1 MLIAA
6 FTLSQILNYPFPSA
20 PVRDAKGTAIA
31 YTLDTQGVRTLWF
44 ARAPGFVPNQLF
56 TSGADDGQELSD
68 LAISNDDAHVVY
80 VRGGDHDANWTV
92 PLQPG
97 PASMPAQPEMQV
109 WSVATAGGAPRL
121 LGDGDAPAI
130 TPDGTRVAFV
140 DAAGAVQIAPVDG
153 SATAKRLFFDRG
165 QDSELHWS
173 PDGSALAF
181 VSTRTDHSFIGIYR
195 NDATKIEFLAPST
208 SQDFMPRW
216 SPGGH
221 TIAFIRT
228 PGDGGPPR
236 NPLNWNPLPWEIC
249 IAEPGTAA
257 VTRVWWS
264 GNSLRDSLPQSG
276 GGPLLEWV
284 FGGDLLIRSEQDNW
298 PHLYLVQTFS
308 SAALDEYG
316 LARLITLS
324 HEGLGR
330 LAASAHLLTRGN
342 YMVEDVSVSPDRDS
356 IVYSANTGDTPGDG
370 DRRHLF
376 SIDVA
381 STRIAKL
388 TAGESSETSP
398 VALAHGAIAF
408 NRATAQRPPLAT
420 LDEPRIPIMRGGEA
434 GTSLVGASPAPVIWV
449 SRALDMN
456 PLQSDFPS
464 SQLVTP
470 QEVSFRASDGL
481 KVYGQLFLP
490 SGGGKHPGIIFVHG
504 GPFRQMLL
512 NWHYMDYYSNAYAVN
527 QYLASRGFAV
537 LSVNYR
543 CGIGYGHD
551 FNFPPRWGPTGAA
564 EYQDVVAGARFL
576 QRDPRVDSKR
586 IGIWGGSY
594 GGYLTALALAR
605 NSDIFKAGV
614 DFHGVHDWSLDIENS
629 VWGLTNQLKRYQ
641 QYDTRAMMKLAWESS
656 PDSAISTWKS
666 RVLLIQGDDDRN
678 VEFHQM
684 VDLAERL
691 RLARVPFEEIVIP
704 NEIHG
709 FLRYASWLQ
718 ADTATVDYFTR
729 QLSGQL
735 TYSAYGW

>member
-6 FTLSQILNYPFPSA
+6 FTLSQILSYPFPSA
-20 PVRDAKGTAIA
+20 PVRDAKGTAVA

-44 ARAPGFVPNQLF
+44 ARAPDFVPKQLF
-56 TSGADDGQELSD
+56 MSAADDGQELSD
-68 LAISNDDAHVVY
+68 VAISGDDSHVVY

-97 PASMPAQPEMQV
+97 PESMPAEPQMQV
-109 WSVATAGGAPRL
+109 WSVATSGGAPKL

-130 TPDGTRVAFV
+130 SPDGTRGAFV
-140 DAAGAVQIAPVDG
+140 DAAGAVQIAPIDG
-153 SATAKRLFFDRG
+153 SLPARSLFFDRG
-165 QDSELHWS
+165 KDSDLRWS

-181 VSTRTDHSFIGIYR
+181 VSDRGDHSFIGIYR
-195 NDATKIEFLAPST
+195 NAATSLEFLAPTT

-216 SPGGH
+216 SSDGGVV
-221 TIAFIRT
+221 AFIRT
-228 PGDGGPPR
+228 PGDGGAPH
-236 NPLNWNPLPWEIC
+236 NPLDWNPQPWQIWVVQPHSPY
-249 IAEPGTAA
+249 ARRLWA
-257 VTRVWWS
+257 S
-264 GNSLRDSLPQSG
+264 GNGLRDSLPESG
-276 GGPLLEWV
+276 GGPFLEWTAGKLV
-284 FGGDLLIRSEQDNW
+284 FKSERDNW
-298 PHLYLVQTFS
+298 PHLYVVN
-308 SAALDEYG
+308 LDG
-316 LARLITLS
+316 FV
-324 HEGLGR
+324 
-330 LAASAHLLTRGN
+330 HLLTAGR
-342 YMVEDVSVSPDRDS
+342 YMVEDVSVAADGES
-356 IVYSANTGDTPGDG
+356 IFYSANTGGTPGDD
-370 DRRHLF
+370 DRRHVF
-376 SIDVA
+376 KVDPRNFESAEV
-381 STRIAKL
+381 
-388 TAGESSETSP
+388 TAGASSETSP

-408 NRATAQRPPLAT
+408 NSATAQRQPLVT

-434 GTSLVGASPAPVIWV
+434 GTSLVGASPAAVIWV
-449 SRALDMN
+449 SRALDIN
-456 PLQSDFPS
+456 PLPSDFPS
-464 SQLVTP
+464 AQLVTP
-470 QEVSFRASDGL
+470 QEVSFRAADGL
-481 KVYGQLFLP
+481 KAYGQLFLP

-504 GPFRQMLL
+504 GPSRQMLL

-551 FNFPPRWGPTGAA
+551 FNFPARWGPTGAA

-576 QRDPRVDSKR
+576 QRDPRVDAKR

-614 DFHGVHDWSLDIENS
+614 DFHGVHDWSLDIENP

-656 PDSAISTWKS
+656 PDSAISTWRS
-666 RVLLIQGDDDRN
+666 PVLLIQGDDDRN

>member
-1 MLIAA
+1 MLVAA

-31 YTLDTQGVRTLWF
+31 YTIDQQGIRSIWF
-44 ARAPGFVPNQLF
+44 ARAPDF
-56 TSGADDGQELSD
+56 TPHQIFSSQSDDGQELSD

-80 VRGGDHDANWTV
+80 VRGGDHDENWSV

-97 PASMPAQPEMQV
+97 PASMPQQPEEQA
-109 WSVATAGGAPRL
+109 WSVATAGGTPKL

-130 TPDGTRVAFV
+130 APDGTRVAFV

-153 SATAKRLFFDRG
+153 SASAKRLFFDRG

-195 NDATKIEFLAPST
+195 DGNTPLEFLAPST

-216 SPGGH
+216 SPDGRS
-221 TIAFIRT
+221 IAFIRA
-228 PGDGGPPR
+228 PGDGGAPQ
-236 NPLNWNPLPWEIC
+236 NPLDWNPQPWQIWVGDV
-249 IAEPGTAA
+249 ANASA
-257 VTRVWWS
+257 RLVWSS
-264 GNSLRDSLPQSG
+264 GNGLRDSLPQSG
-276 GGPLLEWV
+276 HGPLLEWV
-284 FGGDLLIRSEQDNW
+284 SGRSLIFLSGRDNW
-298 PHLYLVQTFS
+298 AHLYTIVPG
-308 SAALDEYG
+308 SARTSLS
-316 LARLITLS
+316 ARAQNP
-324 HEGLGR
+324 
-330 LAASAHLLTRGN
+330 AATLLTPGN
-342 YMVEDVSVSPDRDS
+342 FMIEDVSVGPDRES
-356 IVYSANTGDTPGDG
+356 VVFSANTGPVPGDD

-376 SIDVA
+376 SLNSPSGITEFRDSASGQVVA
-381 STRIAKL
+381 IARDAV
-388 TAGESSETSP
+388 TQFTYGPSSETAP
-398 VALAHGAIAF
+398 VVLAGGAVAF
-408 NRATAQRPPLAT
+408 NRATAQQPLLVTLLSNSAHRPVDANL
-420 LDEPRIPIMRGGEA
+420 L
-434 GTSLVGASPAPVIWV
+434 PA
-449 SRALDMN
+449 
-456 PLQSDFPS
+456 DFPS
-464 SQLVTP
+464 TQLVTP
-470 QEVSFRASDGL
+470 QEASFTAADGT

-490 SGGGKHPGIIFVHG
+490 SGSGKHPGIIFVHG

-527 QYLASRGFAV
+527 QYLASRGFVV

-551 FNFPPRWGPTGAA
+551 FNFPARWGPTGAA
-564 EYQDVVAGARFL
+564 EYQDVVAGARYL
-576 QRDPRVDSKR
+576 QTDPHVDAKR

-614 DFHGVHDWSLDIENS
+614 DFHGVHDWSLDIENP

-656 PDSAISTWKS
+656 PDSAISTWRS
-666 RVLLIQGDDDRN
+666 PVLLIQGDDDRN

-684 VDLAERL
+684 VDLVQRL
-691 RLARVPFEEIVIP
+691 RLAGVAFDEIVIP

-718 ADTATVDYFTR
+718 ADTATADYFNA
-729 QLSGQL
+729 QLLSQH
-735 TYSAYGW
+735 